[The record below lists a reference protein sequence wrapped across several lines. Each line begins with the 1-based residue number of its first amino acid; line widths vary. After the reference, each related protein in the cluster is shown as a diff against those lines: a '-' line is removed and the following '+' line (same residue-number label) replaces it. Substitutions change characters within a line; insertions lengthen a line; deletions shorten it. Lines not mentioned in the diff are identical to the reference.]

1 MMHWRKKMSKK
12 PSEKKVILELN
23 FEDGEM
29 EEVEIPIEEYLTIE
43 TLANSEGLTF
53 EEKFIELLKETLEE
67 HADEL
72 I

>member
-1 MMHWRKKMSKK
+1 MSKK

>member
-1 MMHWRKKMSKK
+1 MSKK

-23 FEDGEM
+23 FENSEM
-29 EEVEIPIEEYLTIE
+29 EEVEIPMEEYLTIE
-43 TLANSEGLTF
+43 VLANSEGLTF
-53 EEKFIELLKETLEE
+53 EEKFIELLKETLEM